1 MMSNERKKISVLVD
15 NDSWILPY
23 ADRLVRLLCE
33 KGFNADLVRS
43 AEDIEKGWVCFL
55 LGCVNIVKDEY
66 LAKNT
71 HNLVVH
77 ESDLPKGRGFA
88 PMAWQI
94 LEGSN
99 SIPVCLLEASAG
111 EPDAGD
117 IWLRD
122 SIELEGHEVLPAWR
136 HRQGEKTIEL
146 CLRFVSEYESLAPV
160 KQTGEPS
167 WFKRRR
173 PADSELDPNKSLKS
187 QFNLLRIVDNQ
198 RYPAFFEIA
207 GRKILLEVNYE
218 EQNDLP

>member
-1 MMSNERKKISVLVD
+1 MSNERKKISVLVD

-23 ADRLVRLLCE
+23 ADRLVNLLCE
-33 KGFNADLVRS
+33 NEFQANLIRS
-43 AEDIEKGWVCFL
+43 AEDIEQGWVCFL

-122 SIELEGHEVLPAWR
+122 SIELAGHEMLPAWR
-136 HRQGEKTIEL
+136 HQQGEKTIEL
-146 CLRFVSEYESLAPV
+146 CLRFVSEYDSLAPV

-173 PADSELDPNKSLKS
+173 PADSRLDPNKSLKS
-187 QFNLLRIVDNQ
+187 QFNLLRIVDNE

-207 GRKILLEVNYE
+207 GRKVILEVNYE
-218 EQNDLP
+218 EQDELS